1 MGKPRCCLCGKKI
14 DHNQHYF
21 IMMGRTVC
29 REDALKIKAK
39 RYEIKSEGSNSN
51 NGDRSVSVGIVG

>member
-1 MGKPRCCLCGKKI
+1 
-14 DHNQHYF
+14 
-21 IMMGRTVC
+21 MMGRTVC

-39 RYEIKSEGSNSN
+39 RYEIKSEGNNDN